1 MCLWHGFCWE
11 KSINTTLLYLKC
23 HRLLFLIWN
32 LTEYMKVHFKSGHK
46 MSPTSILTVCSLEAL
61 SFLIKLVHWTLNFG
75 PEMASELLVLSQIM
89 FMGPPPQI
97 RFFCVHRENVH
108 SQQWTWKTA
117 FECQTLHNSEA
128 QTYNEEEQEER
139 GVCDWRWTLNKY
151 QDIWS
156 WSWVFWCLRS

>member
-1 MCLWHGFCWE
+1 MSLTRF
-11 KSINTTLLYLKC
+11 LLRKKYKYHITILKMPQITFP
-23 HRLLFLIWN
+23 HLKFDWIYESAFQKWTQN
-32 LTEYMKVHFKSGHK
+32 VTY
-46 MSPTSILTVCSLEAL
+46 VCSLEAL